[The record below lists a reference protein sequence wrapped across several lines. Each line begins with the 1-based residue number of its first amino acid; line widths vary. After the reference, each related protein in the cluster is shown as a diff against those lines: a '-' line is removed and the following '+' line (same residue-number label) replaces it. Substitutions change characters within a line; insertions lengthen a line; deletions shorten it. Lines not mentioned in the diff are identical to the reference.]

1 MWSIDV
7 KVIYLADLREPFV
20 YCQLKKTVGLTFIS
34 LE

>member
-7 KVIYLADLREPFV
+7 KVNYLTDLREPFV
-20 YCQLKKTVGLTFIS
+20 HCELKKTVGLTFIS